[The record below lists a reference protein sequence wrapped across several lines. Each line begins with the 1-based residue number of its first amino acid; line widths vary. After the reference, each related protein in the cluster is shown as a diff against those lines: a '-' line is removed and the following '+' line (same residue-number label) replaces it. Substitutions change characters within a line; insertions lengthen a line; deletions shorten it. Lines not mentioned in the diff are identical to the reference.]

1 METRVSYHTS
11 AKALLILA
19 SACAFFAIFATIDT
33 SEHYRAWRTARRWT
47 AEQQSVAPAQDAD
60 AMHVLILTALAIDT
74 AIIAVAFACG
84 LLLGVSLAT
93 ENAGTFTAAK
103 GLGWLAIGLGLAYS
117 AIMIAYQM
125 KVGPRTVLKGPV
137 YDYDLSM
144 QIPILLAVGGYPLSF
159 ILYLARSLKKRR
171 NG

>member
-1 METRVSYHTS
+1 VSYHTS

-19 SACAFFAIFATIDT
+19 SACAFFAVFATIDT
-33 SEHYRAWRTARRWT
+33 SEHYRAWRTARGWT

-60 AMHVLILTALAIDT
+60 TMHALILSALAIDT
-74 AIIAVAFACG
+74 AIITVAFACG

-93 ENAGTFTAAK
+93 ENAGTYTAAK
-103 GLGWLAIGLGLAYS
+103 GLGWLAIGLGLAFS
-117 AIMIAYQM
+117 ALMITYQL
-125 KVGPRTVLKGPV
+125 KVGPRTVLKGPI

-159 ILYLARSLKKRR
+159 ILYFANTLRKRQ

>member
-19 SACAFFAIFATIDT
+19 SVCAFFAVFATIDT

-47 AEQQSVAPAQDAD
+47 AEQQSVAPAEDAD
-60 AMHVLILTALAIDT
+60 VMHALILTALAIDT
-74 AIIAVAFACG
+74 AIIALSFASG

-93 ENAGTFTAAK
+93 ENLGTFSAAK
-103 GLGWLAIGLGLAYS
+103 GLGWLAIGLGMAFS
-117 AIMIAYQM
+117 AIMITYQL
-125 KVGPRTVLKGPV
+125 KVGPRTVLKGPI

-159 ILYLARSLKKRR
+159 ILYLAHSLKKRSK
-171 NG
+171 G

>member
-1 METRVSYHTS
+1 MSYHTS

-19 SACAFFAIFATIDT
+19 SACAFFAVFATIDT
-33 SEHYRAWRTARRWT
+33 SEHYRAWRTARGWT

-60 AMHVLILTALAIDT
+60 TMHALILSALAIDT
-74 AIIAVAFACG
+74 AIITVAFACG

-93 ENAGTFTAAK
+93 ENAGTYTAAK
-103 GLGWLAIGLGLAYS
+103 GLGWLAIGLGLAFS
-117 AIMIAYQM
+117 ALMITYQL
-125 KVGPRTVLKGPV
+125 KVGPRTVLKGPI

-159 ILYLARSLKKRR
+159 ILYFANTLRKRQ